1 MKTYFNKKR
10 ISKRDV
16 GKYTLIG
23 DGKDGEVYQLTHDK
37 CVKIFFLEETQKK
50 ELKAFEIGQSSPII
64 PRLYE
69 YGENYIVMEYIQG
82 ISLARHLKREK
93 QITEELAQKI
103 LIMLNELKRIGF
115 TRWDTE
121 VRHVLINEEGQLKV
135 IDHKRAFT
143 SNSKVP
149 NRLLEGFKEIGLAQN
164 FLNHVRNI
172 QPSIY
177 KEWMDYK

>member
-1 MKTYFNKKR
+1 MKSYFNTR
-10 ISKRDV
+10 RVSRGDIE
-16 GKYTLIG
+16 KYKLIG
-23 DGKDGEVYQLTHDK
+23 DGKDGKVYQISNNK
-37 CVKIFFLEETQKK
+37 CVKVFFLEKTQKQ
-50 ELKAFEIGQSSPII
+50 ELKALEIGQSSPII

-69 YGENYIVMEYIQG
+69 YGDNYIVMEYVHG

-93 QITEELAQKI
+93 KITEELTEKI
-103 LIMLNELKRIGF
+103 LIMLGELEKLGF

-149 NRLLEGFKEIGLAQN
+149 TKLLKGFQKFGLEQE
-164 FLNHVRNI
+164 FLKDVKNLH
-172 QPSIY
+172 PSVY
-177 KEWMDYK
+177 KSWMKDQ

>member
-1 MKTYFNKKR
+1 MKSYFNTR
-10 ISKRDV
+10 RVSRGDIE
-16 GKYTLIG
+16 KYKLIG
-23 DGKDGEVYQLTHDK
+23 DGKDGEVYQISHNK
-37 CVKIFFLEETQKK
+37 CVKVFFLEKTQKQ
-50 ELKAFEIGQSSPII
+50 ELEALKVGQSSPII

-69 YGENYIVMEYIQG
+69 YGDNYIVMEYVQG

-93 QITEELAQKI
+93 KFTEELTGKI
-103 LIMLNELKRIGF
+103 ILMLGELKKLGF

-149 NRLLEGFKEIGLAQN
+149 TKLLKGFQKFGLDQE
-164 FLNHVRNI
+164 FLRGVKKAH
-172 QPSIY
+172 PSVY
-177 KEWMDYK
+177 NSWMKY